1 MKAMEAT
8 FSSECPTPVSSSSTS
23 TPNLAFQAPL
33 APDLGALGEPRD
45 RHVLDAGLVPDQPA
59 HGVALIVRLRREVR
73 VRKALQGHLD
83 QPRVQLQR
91 ICDNLNR
98 FHVRAPSKL
107 FSGQVVFQKR
117 EKVNLPIQLTC
128 WLNIMRPDPGVKR
141 GLPQG
146 ELLFRLGGR
155 GKEWGGGSKEW
166 RRESPRPAVGRFY
179 PCRGMYS
186 PARPKS
192 PNR

>member
-1 MKAMEAT
+1 
-8 FSSECPTPVSSSSTS
+8 
-23 TPNLAFQAPL
+23 
-33 APDLGALGEPRD
+33 
-45 RHVLDAGLVPDQPA
+45 
-59 HGVALIVRLRREVR
+59 
-73 VRKALQGHLD
+73 
-83 QPRVQLQR
+83 
-91 ICDNLNR
+91 
-98 FHVRAPSKL
+98 
-107 FSGQVVFQKR
+107 
-117 EKVNLPIQLTC
+117 
-128 WLNIMRPDPGVKR
+128 MRPDPGVKR

-155 GKEWGGGSKEW
+155 GKEWGGGKEW